1 MNFREEK
8 TEVCDLRKTKKI
20 KYSLFAESMNKIYDK
35 ISQFSVK
42 ECFLEVTWFKFDV
55 MKHLAKNHCF
65 YYVSSMC

>member
-1 MNFREEK
+1 MNFREEN

-42 ECFLEVTWFKFDV
+42 ECFLEVTWLKFDV
-55 MKHLAKNHCF
+55 MKNLAKNHCF
-65 YYVSSMC
+65 TMFL